1 MVIPSRLFS
10 FWEVA
15 EVVVVDVVTG
25 KEGGVGEAEDVR
37 TAPPGQPPHELGH
50 TNPSP
55 RMYPNTSDGILSD
68 PPRVVPYILHVI
80 RAQQG

>member
-37 TAPPGQPPHELGH
+37 TAPPGQPPHPRAWPHTSKPTGVSGH
-50 TNPSP
+50 LRWDT
-55 RMYPNTSDGILSD
+55 
-68 PPRVVPYILHVI
+68 V
-80 RAQQG
+80 

>member
-1 MVIPSRLFS
+1 MRSSS
-10 FWEVA
+10 FWEV
-15 EVVVVDVVTG
+15 VVVVVGG

-37 TAPPGQPPHELGH
+37 LCPPQGSLPQELGH
-50 TNPSP
+50 THPSY
-55 RMYPNTSDGILSD
+55 RVYPIISGDGILTD